1 MIITEIAE
9 LVCGKILTKNYKDK
23 FEVQGAFVG
32 DLMSD
37 VLSTIR
43 PEAVL
48 ITGLNH
54 PQVIRT
60 ALIADASMV
69 IIARGKEPSSEM
81 IELAEN
87 EQMPLISSPLGLFE
101 ISSRLAEKDILSF
114 ENSFNRKNC
123 P

>member
-1 MIITEIAE
+1 MKIAEIAE
-9 LVCGKILTKNYKDK
+9 LVCGKILTKDYKADL
-23 FEVQGAFVG
+23 EVQGAFVG

-37 VLSTIR
+37 VLSTIK

-69 IIARGKEPSSEM
+69 IIARGKEPTSEM

-87 EQMPLISSPLGLFE
+87 EKMPLISSPMGLFE

-114 ENSFNRKNC
+114 ENSFNCNNT

>member
-1 MIITEIAE
+1 MKIAEIAE
-9 LVCGKILTKNYKDK
+9 LVCGKILTKDYKASLD
-23 FEVQGAFVG
+23 VQGAFVG

-37 VLSTIR
+37 VLSTIK

-69 IIARGKEPSSEM
+69 IIARGKTPTSEM

-87 EQMPLISSPLGLFE
+87 EHMPLISSPLGLFE
-101 ISSRLAEKDILSF
+101 ISSRLAEKNILSF
-114 ENSFNRKNC
+114 ENSFNSKNC

>member
-1 MIITEIAE
+1 MKIAEIAE
-9 LVCGKILTKNYKDK
+9 LVCGKILTKDYKANL
-23 FEVQGAFVG
+23 EVQGAFVG

-37 VLSTIR
+37 VLSTIK

-69 IIARGKEPSSEM
+69 IIARGKEPTSEM

-87 EQMPLISSPLGLFE
+87 EKMPLISSPMGLFE
-101 ISSRLAEKDILSF
+101 ISSRLAEKNIISF
-114 ENSFNRKNC
+114 ENSFNCNNY

>member
-1 MIITEIAE
+1 MKIAEIAE
-9 LVCGKILTKNYKDK
+9 LVCGKILTKDYKANL
-23 FEVQGAFVG
+23 EVQGAFVG

-37 VLSTIR
+37 VLSTIK

-69 IIARGKEPSSEM
+69 IIARGKEPTSEM
-81 IELAEN
+81 MELAEN
-87 EQMPLISSPLGLFE
+87 EKMPLISSPMGLFE
-101 ISSRLAEKDILSF
+101 ISSRLAAKNIISF
-114 ENSFNRKNC
+114 ENSFNCNNY

>member
-1 MIITEIAE
+1 MKIAEIAE
-9 LVCGKILTKNYKDK
+9 LVCGKILTKDYKANL
-23 FEVQGAFVG
+23 EVQGAFVG

-37 VLSTIR
+37 VLSTIK

-69 IIARGKEPSSEM
+69 IIARGKVPTSEM

-87 EQMPLISSPLGLFE
+87 EHMPLISSPMGLFE
-101 ISSRLAEKDILSF
+101 ISSRLAEKNILSF
-114 ENSFNRKNC
+114 ENSFNSNNC

>member
-1 MIITEIAE
+1 MKIAEIAE
-9 LVCGKILTKNYKDK
+9 LVCGKILTKDYKASLD
-23 FEVQGAFVG
+23 VQGAFVG

-37 VLSTIR
+37 VLSTIK

-69 IIARGKEPSSEM
+69 IIARGKEPTSEM
-81 IELAEN
+81 IDLAES
-87 EQMPLISSPLGLFE
+87 EKMPLISSPMGLFE
-101 ISSRLAEKDILSF
+101 ISSRLAEKNILSF
-114 ENSFNRKNC
+114 ENSFNCNNN

>member
-1 MIITEIAE
+1 MKIAEIAE
-9 LVCGKILTKNYKDK
+9 LVCGKILTEDYKANL
-23 FEVQGAFVG
+23 EVQGAFVG

-37 VLSTIR
+37 VLSTIK

-69 IIARGKEPSSEM
+69 IIARGKEPTSEM

-87 EQMPLISSPLGLFE
+87 EKMPLISSPMGLFE
-101 ISSRLAEKDILSF
+101 ISSRLAEKNIISF
-114 ENSFNRKNC
+114 ENSFNCNNY